1 MDPAWRQQ
9 GRGRGR
15 GRPQGQASRPQRERA
30 AAPAAESPNTPRG
43 DGRGRGGDER
53 GRGGD
58 ERVGGKNMAAPS
70 QHTASSQ
77 SKFEEIRKS
86 NQAAAQR
93 LAQSQY
99 SSSSDDDGDDTVDDV
114 GMVQALS
121 VTSAN
126 TFCGPRPVCLLS
138 LVSVWSCAGCFCLF
152 HIPCIQKWAK
162 DSVFLLSSV
171 TDEDFGKKDHP
182 WPW

>member
-15 GRPQGQASRPQRERA
+15 GQPQGQTSRPQRERA
-30 AAPAAESPNTPRG
+30 AGPAAESPKAPSGVWAG
-43 DGRGRGGDER
+43 DGRGRGGDGR

-58 ERVGGKNMAAPS
+58 GRGGDGRGKNTTAQLQPVNRGKNMVAPS

-99 SSSSDDDGDDTVDDV
+99 SSSSDDDVDDIV
-114 GMVQALS
+114 DDGGKVQGKDGKRGQILASTLTTYTDQTGETTHTD
-121 VTSAN
+121 VW
-126 TFCGPRPVCLLS
+126 
-138 LVSVWSCAGCFCLF
+138 LVL
-152 HIPCIQKWAK
+152 
-162 DSVFLLSSV
+162 
-171 TDEDFGKKDHP
+171 
-182 WPW
+182 